1 MTRYAFRPRPFAA
14 ETVLDLKEREI
25 VATRAGRDAVFPLR
39 EVATIRLFYTP
50 RGINFS
56 GYRAKIYSRSGK
68 TVSFEDRS
76 HKSLIEQERLEG
88 SYRDFVRDLCARAE
102 KANPDVLL
110 HAGRAVTMLAL
121 IGAVAAAT
129 TLLMGYFLWR
139 SLGAGSYGLALAIAV
154 FTGYFALWSWAYV
167 TRNRPQTFRSSA
179 IPPDVLPGDDAKDH

>member
-1 MTRYAFRPRPFAA
+1 MTRFAFRPRPFAA

-25 VATRAGRDAVFPLR
+25 LASRAGRDTVFPLR
-39 EVATIRLFYTP
+39 EIATIRLFYTP

-76 HKSLIEQERLEG
+76 YKGLIEQERLEG
-88 SYRDFVRDLCARAE
+88 SYRDFVRDLCVRSE
-102 KANPDVLL
+102 RANPDVLL

-121 IGAVAAAT
+121 IGTVATAT
-129 TLLMGYFLWR
+129 VLLMGYFITRALTN
-139 SLGAGSYGLALAIAV
+139 GSYGLALAIAV

-167 TRNRPQTFRSSA
+167 SRNRPQSFRAAA
-179 IPPDVLPGDDAKDH
+179 IPPGILPGPDAKDH